1 MKKIIPILLISLL
14 LLSACA
20 SQGKYNP
27 AYMLGII
34 ETTGSKNKSEISY
47 YDVNMSKVNT
57 MSFPYGSM
65 EYYGFT
71 EPIIH
76 DGHLFMFP
84 LGLYTKKDLGIL
96 LDLDLESGKTEKV
109 KFNRVNITSAVITD
123 EAYYVVSNLNQV
135 SYIDRYDRKTSEIT
149 TISVENKLVMY
160 IKEHEGNLVGIG
172 LLNKDTEAEVS
183 LLEFDFQNNK
193 YNELMDISPWCK
205 GKESPVHFAS
215 YGGKL
220 YLSLG
225 QKLLIYSKENS
236 ALEEI
241 ELPNPFA
248 EQILIHEDTFYIL
261 HADIVG
267 ASVNSTVT
275 ILNPKNMKMVSYDLQ
290 RKAWQIELKEN
301 LLYALDLENSV
312 IAQYQMENGCFVEVR
327 EITIET
333 AKGMT
338 VSAMFLK

>member
-1 MKKIIPILLISLL
+1 MKKTILFLLISLL

-20 SQGKYNP
+20 SQGSYNS

-34 ETTGSKNKSEISY
+34 ETTGSKNKSAISY
-47 YDVNMSKVNT
+47 YDENLSKVNA

-65 EYYGFT
+65 EFYGFT

-76 DGHLFMFP
+76 DGHLYTYP

-96 LDLDLESGKTEKV
+96 LDMDLESGKTKKV
-109 KFNRVNITSAVITD
+109 EFNRINITSAVITD
-123 EAYYVVSNLNQV
+123 DAYYVASNLNQV
-135 SYIDRYDRKTSEIT
+135 SYIDRYDRKTNEIT
-149 TISVENKLVMY
+149 TISVEDQLVMHIKEYEGKLVGVGLLKNE
-160 IKEHEGNLVGIG
+160 IKE
-172 LLNKDTEAEVS
+172 EVS
-183 LLEFDFQNNK
+183 LLEFDFQKNK
-193 YNELMDISPWCK
+193 YDKLIDLNPWCEGK
-205 GKESPVHFAS
+205 GSPVHFVS

-220 YLSLG
+220 YMTLG
-225 QKLLIYSKENS
+225 QKLLVYSKGNS
-236 ALEEI
+236 GIDEI

-248 EQILIHEDTFYIL
+248 EQILIQDDTLYIL

-275 ILNPKNMKMVSYDLQ
+275 ILNPQNMKMTSFDLQ
-290 RKAWQIELKEN
+290 RKAWQIEMKDN
-301 LLYALDLENSV
+301 LLYALDLESRV
-312 IAQYQMENGCFVEVR
+312 VAQYQMENGSFVEVR
-327 EITIET
+327 EIPIET

>member
-1 MKKIIPILLISLL
+1 MKKIIQILLISLL
-14 LLSACA
+14 MLSACA
-20 SQGKYNP
+20 SQGRYNP
-27 AYMLGII
+27 AYVLGII

-47 YDVNMSKVNT
+47 YDANMSKMNT

-76 DGHLFMFP
+76 DGHLYMFP

-109 KFNRVNITSAVITD
+109 KFGRVNITSAVITD
-123 EAYYVVSNLNQV
+123 EAYYIVSNLNQV

-149 TISVENKLVMY
+149 TISVEDKLVMH
-160 IKEHEGNLVGIG
+160 IKEHEGNLVGVG
-172 LLNKDTEAEVS
+172 LINKGTDTEVS
-183 LLEFDFQNNK
+183 LLEFDFQSNE
-193 YNELMDISPWCK
+193 YDELMDISPWCE
-205 GKESPVHFAS
+205 GSASPVHFVS
-215 YGGKL
+215 YEGKV

-225 QKLLIYSKENS
+225 QKLLVYSKEN
-236 ALEEI
+236 AGLEEI
-241 ELPNPFA
+241 ELPKPFA

-267 ASVNSTVT
+267 ASINSSVT
-275 ILNPKNMKMVSYDLQ
+275 ILNPKNMKMASCDLK
-290 RKAWQIELKEN
+290 RKVWQLQLKDD
-301 LLYALDLENSV
+301 LLYALDLENKV
-312 IAQYQMENGCFVEVR
+312 VAQYQMENGCFVEVR
-327 EITIET
+327 EIPIET